1 MDVRRPIT
9 RTMNTENRLAVLET
23 SLRWLFVDMNSFFA
37 SCEQQMNPDLR
48 GQPIVVA
55 PVLADTT
62 CAIAASYEAKAFGI
76 KTGTP
81 IWEARK
87 RCPAIKI
94 LQARPKLYVE
104 YHHLI
109 REAIETCIPVEA
121 VMSIDEVAC
130 KLDRIQVQPPIA
142 KALALAIKAA
152 IRDRAGVALLCSV
165 GIAANRLLA
174 KLACD
179 MQKPDGLTILRPEDM
194 PQAIF
199 HLKPND
205 IPGVGSNMLVRLNQA
220 GILDMP
226 QLWAAD
232 AQRLERIWGGVN
244 GLRFHALLHGADLP
258 NPKTK
263 SHSMGHQHV
272 LAPDERT
279 LETAA
284 PIIRQ
289 LCTRVAQRLRAEG
302 FYCQKLGLNIKW
314 VQDLGSY
321 ADECR
326 FAETQDTHF
335 LLTNLMHL
343 WESAPKLKPLRIGV
357 TISDLT
363 PQGVHQPT
371 LFDQPKDAKLTK
383 AIDQVNARFGRNTL
397 GFGTP
402 KEPMTSKIAFQRVP
416 KLNEM

>member
-1 MDVRRPIT
+1 
-9 RTMNTENRLAVLET
+9 MNTGNAIAVPE
-23 SLRWLFVDMNSFFA
+23 SGLRWLFVDMNSFFA

-48 GQPIVVA
+48 GQPVAVA
-55 PVLADTT
+55 PVLVDTT
-62 CAIAASYEAKAFGI
+62 CAIAASYEAKAYGI

-87 RCPAIKI
+87 RCPHIKVV
-94 LQARPKLYVE
+94 QARPKLYVE
-104 YHHLI
+104 HHHRI
-109 REAIETCIPVEA
+109 REAIETCIPIEA

-130 KLDRIQVQPPIA
+130 KLDRVQTEPKVA

-179 MQKPDGLTILRPEDM
+179 MQKPDGLTMLRPEDM
-194 PQAIF
+194 PKAIL
-199 HLKPND
+199 HLKLDD
-205 IPGVGSNMLVRLNQA
+205 IAGIGPNMLVRLNQA

-232 AQRLERIWGGVN
+232 AQRLKRIWGGVN

-263 SHSMGHQHV
+263 SRSMGHQHV

-279 LETAA
+279 LEKAT

-289 LCTRVAQRLRAEG
+289 LCTRVAQRLRAEE
-302 FYCQKLGLNIKW
+302 FHCQRLGLDIKW
-314 VQDLGSY
+314 VQNLGSHF
-321 ADECR
+321 DECR
-326 FAETQDTHF
+326 FNETQDTHF
-335 LLTNLMHL
+335 LLTQLMRL
-343 WESAPKLKPLRIGV
+343 WDAAPKLKPLRVGV
-357 TISDLT
+357 TLGDLS
-363 PQGVHQPT
+363 PRGVHQPD
-371 LFDQPKDAKLTK
+371 LFEQPKDGKLTT
-383 AIDQVNARFGRNTL
+383 AIDKMNARFGRGTVT
-397 GFGTP
+397 FGATA
-402 KEPMTSKIAFQRVP
+402 EPMTSKIAFQRVP
-416 KLNEM
+416 KLDEF

>member
-1 MDVRRPIT
+1 
-9 RTMNTENRLAVLET
+9 MNTGNAIAVPE
-23 SLRWLFVDMNSFFA
+23 SGLRWLFVDMNSFFA

-48 GQPIVVA
+48 GQPVAVA
-55 PVLADTT
+55 PVLVDTT
-62 CAIAASYEAKAFGI
+62 CAIAASYEAKAYGI

-87 RCPAIKI
+87 RCPHIKVV
-94 LQARPKLYVE
+94 QARPKLYVE
-104 YHHLI
+104 HHHRI
-109 REAIETCIPVEA
+109 REAIETCIPIEA

-130 KLDRIQVQPPIA
+130 KLDRVQTEPKVA

-179 MQKPDGLTILRPEDM
+179 MQKPDGLTMLRPEDM
-194 PQAIF
+194 PKAIL
-199 HLKPND
+199 HLKLDD
-205 IPGVGSNMLVRLNQA
+205 IAGIGPNMLVRLNQV

-232 AQRLERIWGGVN
+232 AQRLKRIWGGVN

-263 SHSMGHQHV
+263 SRSMGHQHV

-279 LETAA
+279 LEKAT

-289 LCTRVAQRLRAEG
+289 LCTRVAQRLRAEE
-302 FYCQKLGLNIKW
+302 FHCQRLGLDIKW
-314 VQDLGSY
+314 VQNLGSHF
-321 ADECR
+321 DECR
-326 FAETQDTHF
+326 FNETQDTHF
-335 LLTNLMHL
+335 LLTQLMRL
-343 WESAPKLKPLRIGV
+343 WDAAPKLKPLRVGV
-357 TISDLT
+357 TLGDLS
-363 PQGVHQPT
+363 PRGVHQPD
-371 LFDQPKDAKLTK
+371 LFEQPKDGKLTT
-383 AIDQVNARFGRNTL
+383 AIDKMNARFGRGTVT
-397 GFGTP
+397 FGATA
-402 KEPMTSKIAFQRVP
+402 EPMTSKIAFQRVP
-416 KLNEM
+416 KLDEF

>member
-1 MDVRRPIT
+1 
-9 RTMNTENRLAVLET
+9 MNTGNAIAVPE
-23 SLRWLFVDMNSFFA
+23 SGLRWLFVDMNSFFA

-48 GQPIVVA
+48 GQPVAVA
-55 PVLADTT
+55 PVLVDTT
-62 CAIAASYEAKAFGI
+62 CAIAASYEAKAYGI

-87 RCPAIKI
+87 RCPHIKVV
-94 LQARPKLYVE
+94 QARPKLYVE
-104 YHHLI
+104 HHHRI
-109 REAIETCIPVEA
+109 REAIETCIPIEA

-130 KLDRIQVQPPIA
+130 KLDRVQTEPKVA

-179 MQKPDGLTILRPEDM
+179 MQKPDGLTMLRPEDM
-194 PQAIF
+194 PKAIL
-199 HLKPND
+199 HLKLDD
-205 IPGVGSNMLVRLNQA
+205 IAGIGPNMLVRLNQV

-232 AQRLERIWGGVN
+232 AQRLKRIWGGVN

-263 SHSMGHQHV
+263 SRSMGHQHV

-279 LETAA
+279 LEKAT

-289 LCTRVAQRLRAEG
+289 LCTRVAQRLRAEE
-302 FYCQKLGLNIKW
+302 FHCQRLGLDIKW
-314 VQDLGSY
+314 VQNLGSHF
-321 ADECR
+321 DECR
-326 FAETQDTHF
+326 FNETQDTHF
-335 LLTNLMHL
+335 LLTQLMRL
-343 WESAPKLKPLRIGV
+343 WDATPKLKPLRVGV
-357 TISDLT
+357 TLGDLS
-363 PQGVHQPT
+363 PRGVHQPD
-371 LFDQPKDAKLTK
+371 LFEQPKDGKLTT
-383 AIDQVNARFGRNTL
+383 AIDKMNARFGRGTVT
-397 GFGTP
+397 FGATA
-402 KEPMTSKIAFQRVP
+402 EPMTSKIAFQRVP
-416 KLNEM
+416 KLDEF

>member
-1 MDVRRPIT
+1 
-9 RTMNTENRLAVLET
+9 MNTGNAIAVPE
-23 SLRWLFVDMNSFFA
+23 SGLRWLFVDMNSFFA

-48 GQPIVVA
+48 GQPVAVA
-55 PVLADTT
+55 PVLVDTT
-62 CAIAASYEAKAFGI
+62 CAIAASYEAKAYGI

-87 RCPAIKI
+87 RCPHIKVV
-94 LQARPKLYVE
+94 QARPKLYVE
-104 YHHLI
+104 HHHRI
-109 REAIETCIPVEA
+109 REAIETCIPIEA

-130 KLDRIQVQPPIA
+130 KLDRVQTEPKVA

-179 MQKPDGLTILRPEDM
+179 MQKPDGLTMLRPENM
-194 PQAIF
+194 PKAIL
-199 HLKPND
+199 HLKLDD
-205 IPGVGSNMLVRLNQA
+205 IAGIGPNMLVRLNQV

-232 AQRLERIWGGVN
+232 AQRLKRIWGGVN

-263 SHSMGHQHV
+263 SRSMGHQHV

-279 LETAA
+279 LEKAT

-289 LCTRVAQRLRAEG
+289 LCTRVAQRLRAEE
-302 FYCQKLGLNIKW
+302 FHCQRLGLDIKW
-314 VQDLGSY
+314 VQNLGSHF
-321 ADECR
+321 DECR
-326 FAETQDTHF
+326 FNETQDTHF
-335 LLTNLMHL
+335 LLTQLMHL
-343 WESAPKLKPLRIGV
+343 WDAAPKLKPLRIGV
-357 TISDLT
+357 TLGDLS
-363 PQGVHQPT
+363 PRGVHQPD
-371 LFDQPKDAKLTK
+371 LFEQPKDGKLTT
-383 AIDQVNARFGRNTL
+383 AIDKMNARFGRGTVT
-397 GFGTP
+397 FGATA
-402 KEPMTSKIAFQRVP
+402 EPMTSKIAFQRVP
-416 KLNEM
+416 KLDEF